1 MITTYG
7 FDGIDLDWE
16 YPVEGGLEG
25 NKYRA
30 EDGANYTLLVQEIRR
45 QLTAL
50 EATDGADKHYLLTI
64 AGPAGYDKI
73 ENFDLDGMAPYLD
86 WFQVMAYDFHGG
98 SWENKTGHQA
108 GLYGNPESNEPM
120 YNVQHAIDLYMQQ
133 VDPSKIV
140 LGSPAYGRS
149 WTGVPDGG
157 THGLN
162 QVGTGPG
169 IGTWEKGVVDYW
181 QIVNLVDQQPDVYHV
196 YWDDV
201 AKAPYIYS
209 TANGGTFITYENPE
223 SLQYKL
229 DYIKDLGLGGIMF
242 WELDSDVRDSNDPD
256 SLIGLAAKEL
266 LGDQSSSA

>member
-1 MITTYG
+1 
-7 FDGIDLDWE
+7 LDWE
-16 YPVEGGLEG
+16 YPVEGGLPG

-30 EDGANYTLLVQEIRR
+30 EDSANYTLLVKEIRR
-45 QLTAL
+45 QLDAL
-50 EATDGADKHYLLTI
+50 EATDGVDRHYLLTI

-86 WFQVMAYDFHGG
+86 WFQVMSYDFHGG
-98 SWENKTGHQA
+98 SWEKKTGHQA

-120 YNVQHAIDLYMQQ
+120 YNVQHAIELYLQQ
-133 VDPSKIV
+133 VDASKIV
-140 LGSPAYGRS
+140 LGSPAYGRT

-162 QVGTGPG
+162 QVGTGAG
-169 IGTWEKGVVDYW
+169 IGTWEPGTIDYW
-181 QIVNLVDQQPDVYHV
+181 QIVNLVDQQPSVYHV

-209 TANGGTFITYENPE
+209 TANGGTFISYENPQ

-229 DYIKDLGLGGIMF
+229 DYIKELGLGGIMF
-242 WELDSDVRDSNDPD
+242 WELDSDVRNSDDPD

-266 LGDQSSSA
+266 LGDKTSGA